1 MRKPCHDCAKGAQCI
16 SNCKLYKTWF
26 SARWAEIQAS
36 AQVMRG
42 EMDMRNVDSLEAAIM
57 VGLNSLEAGVASK
70 REVLAE
76 LREYVAGHYI
86 AGRLEDMPLDVAEQL
101 YREAG
106 ITLDIRDGRVVGIR
120 REEAEAAPAR
130 ERRGA

>member
-1 MRKPCHDCAKGAQCI
+1 MRKPCHDCAKSAHCI
-16 SNCKLYKTWF
+16 SSCKLYKTWF
-26 SARWAEIQAS
+26 SARWSEIQAS

-42 EMDMRNVDSLEAAIM
+42 EMDMCNVNSLEAAIM
-57 VGLNSLEAGVASK
+57 VGLNSLEAGVATK
-70 REVLAE
+70 REVLQE

-86 AGRLEDMPLDVAEQL
+86 AGHLEDMPLDVAEQL

-106 ITLDIRDGRVVGIR
+106 ITLDIRGGRVVGIH
-120 REEAEAAPAR
+120 REGAEAPAR